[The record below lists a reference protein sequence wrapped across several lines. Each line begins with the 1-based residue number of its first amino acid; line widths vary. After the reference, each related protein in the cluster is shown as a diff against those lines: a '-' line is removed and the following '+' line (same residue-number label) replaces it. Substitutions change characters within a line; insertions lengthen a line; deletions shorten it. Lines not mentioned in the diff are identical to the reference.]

1 VVRIALKSW
10 CRLSERNLTFILLA
24 NSDGLSAPFYD
35 HWDVETSAFA
45 SSFLR
50 LFIFEGSNGK
60 TPPDRSWAVG
70 QGDFSRELARLR
82 KHTGYPYASEERSH
96 TAMTRW
102 LAERRAKARTP
113 IQVDPDRLAAYL
125 GHYHLAPNRVLTVQR
140 EGDGLTIDFPGK
152 TRLLM
157 FPWAEG
163 HSSSRSWTRS

>member
-1 VVRIALKSW
+1 MVPVVGEEPDFYPPGQQR
-10 CRLSERNLTFILLA
+10 RLEH
-24 NSDGLSAPFYD
+24 PFYD

-70 QGDFSRELARLR
+70 QEDFSRELARLR

-102 LAERRAKARTP
+102 LAERA
-113 IQVDPDRLAAYL
+113 
-125 GHYHLAPNRVLTVQR
+125 G
-140 EGDGLTIDFPGK
+140 
-152 TRLLM
+152 
-157 FPWAEG
+157 
-163 HSSSRSWTRS
+163 